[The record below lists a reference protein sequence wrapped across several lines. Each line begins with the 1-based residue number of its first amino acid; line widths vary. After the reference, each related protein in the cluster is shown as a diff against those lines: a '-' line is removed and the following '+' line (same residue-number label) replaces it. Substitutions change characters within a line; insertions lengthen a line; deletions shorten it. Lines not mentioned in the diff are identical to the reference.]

1 MSRRTERV
9 SALLREEIGK
19 LLLEN
24 LHDPR
29 LGRVVTV
36 TNVNVSPDLRLAS
49 VRISAL
55 GNADEQRDVKRAL
68 ESATGFLRTELAKR
82 LQLKH
87 APELKIEMDE
97 SIEEGDR
104 VLALLDSLKPSEP
117 PIDQETPDNG

>member
-55 GNADEQRDVKRAL
+55 GNADEQR
-68 ESATGFLRTELAKR
+68 GR
-82 LQLKH
+82 LPVGIACRQ
-87 APELKIEMDE
+87 
-97 SIEEGDR
+97 R
-104 VLALLDSLKPSEP
+104 
-117 PIDQETPDNG
+117 N